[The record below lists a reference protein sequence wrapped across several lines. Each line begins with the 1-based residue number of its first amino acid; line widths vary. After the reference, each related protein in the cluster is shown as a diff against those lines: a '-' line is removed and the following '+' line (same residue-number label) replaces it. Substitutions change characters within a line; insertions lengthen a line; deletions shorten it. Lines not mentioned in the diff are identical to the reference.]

1 VLSGAPSRGFWTEC
15 TLIGL
20 AHASAGVPSGLAVA
34 GARHLEEL
42 FLQSCMRAFDP
53 AEAMRVHTAFSRVLA
68 TAVAVMTTASEEVMK
83 DCLAEL
89 GVDRTKFEGRVRFS
103 VQHRLRSERAQLPL
117 MDWSPALSVG
127 IEAIDA
133 QHRQLFSL
141 LNGFHQASTDESDE
155 ALLREV
161 VGELIDYTKIHFAFE
176 ETLLARHAYPDP
188 RPTRTARAARQ
199 AGPPVRE
206 RGELRRRHPL
216 RRALFLPPDLAERA
230 HPGHRSSLH
239 GASSRSRGQL
249 TRRDPRTLLHP
260 SRLRAWDDTRT
271 GMTASVQVRLRR
283 SERGSDPPRVALGR
297 RQGRVVLEARRRGRG
312 RDRLPRGDHGA
323 RALRRCRRG
332 VRVAREGDAR
342 GAPASTAALDA
353 DLERPLGRTISAP
366 RSA

>member
-1 VLSGAPSRGFWTEC
+1 MNDLHDFAHELAKASAALTGHDQKDWLVLAQTSGTTMPWAGRMARGFGDILDGTPATAALVGDGRELRETNLTTWLESVLSGAPSRGFWTEC

-83 DCLAEL
+83 DCLAEM

-176 ETLLARHAYPDP
+176 ETLLARHAYPDLAP
-188 RPTRTARAARQ
+188 HKDGHARLAKQVHQFASAANFGAGILSAELYFFLRTWLN
-199 AGPPVRE
+199 GHI
-206 RGELRRRHPL
+206 RGTDRRYT
-216 RRALFLPPDLAERA
+216 A
-230 HPGHRSSLH
+230 HLH
-239 GASSRSRGQL
+239 A
-249 TRRDPRTLLHP
+249 
-260 SRLRAWDDTRT
+260 
-271 GMTASVQVRLRR
+271 
-283 SERGSDPPRVALGR
+283 
-297 RQGRVVLEARRRGRG
+297 
-312 RDRLPRGDHGA
+312 
-323 RALRRCRRG
+323 RG
-332 VRVAREGDAR
+332 V
-342 GAPASTAALDA
+342 S
-353 DLERPLGRTISAP
+353 
-366 RSA
+366 